1 MASTSNGVLVS
12 MTSITA
18 ELGDNYQVDITN
30 GTHKWRA
37 DEPVEYGGDD
47 TGPNPYDYLLGALA
61 SCTGITLA
69 LYAKRKGID
78 LSSVS
83 VEYSYDKV
91 HAEDCA
97 ECDDS
102 HSGMIDQ
109 VTARIFIDGNF
120 DEKTRQRLQEVA
132 VRCPVH
138 KTLEKGIVFSET
150 VFAG

>member
-1 MASTSNGVLVS
+1 

-18 ELGDNYQVDITN
+18 ELGNKFQVDITN
-30 GTHKWRA
+30 GNHTWRA
-37 DEPVEYGGDD
+37 DEPIDLGGDD

-61 SCTGITLA
+61 SCTSITLA
-69 LYAKRKGID
+69 LYAKRKNIE
-78 LSSVS
+78 LSSLS
-83 VEYSYDKV
+83 VEYSYDRV
-91 HAEDCA
+91 HVDDCA

-102 HSGMIDQ
+102 HAGMIDQ
-109 VTARIFIDGNF
+109 VTARIFIDGDF
-120 DEKTRQRLQEVA
+120 DESVRKRLQDIA